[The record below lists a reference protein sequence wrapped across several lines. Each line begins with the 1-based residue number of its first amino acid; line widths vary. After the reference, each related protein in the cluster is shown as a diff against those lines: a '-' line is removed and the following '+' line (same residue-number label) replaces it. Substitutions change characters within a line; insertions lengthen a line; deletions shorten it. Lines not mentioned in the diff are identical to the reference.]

1 MVDSYHH
8 NVSTSGG
15 NDAYE
20 PYDQR
25 RLSYSTTFTNPWKA
39 AAIRA
44 VEWTTGKIT
53 LLKLIRK
60 YERQGSRTGQPFWAD
75 CLDVMGIDLLTPDDQ
90 IANIPKEGPLVV
102 VSNHPHGLLDGMI
115 LAELVG
121 RVRTDYKVLT
131 RSLLTGVPQIEQF
144 MLAVAFPHEADAQR
158 LNIEMRQKCME
169 HLKQGGAIVLF
180 PAGSVATAQ
189 NFFGPAIE
197 PEWNP
202 FTAKMIRRSGATV
215 LPIKFPGQNSRLYQ
229 IINLLSA
236 TVRQGLLLHEV
247 KVALNKP
254 QSPVVGRPITYDEM
268 APRAGNQTELM
279 AWLRATTL
287 AL

>member
-1 MVDSYHH
+1 M
-8 NVSTSGG
+8 
-15 NDAYE
+15 
-20 PYDQR
+20 
-25 RLSYSTTFTNPWKA
+25 SYSTTFTNPWKA

-60 YERQGSRTGQPFWAD
+60 YERQGSRTGQPFWED

-189 NFFGPAIE
+189 NFFGP
-197 PEWNP
+197 
-202 FTAKMIRRSGATV
+202 R
-215 LPIKFPGQNSRLYQ
+215 
-229 IINLLSA
+229 
-236 TVRQGLLLHEV
+236 
-247 KVALNKP
+247 
-254 QSPVVGRPITYDEM
+254 D
-268 APRAGNQTELM
+268 
-279 AWLRATTL
+279 
-287 AL
+287 

>member
-8 NVSTSGG
+8 SVTASGEG
-15 NDAYE
+15 EAYE

-25 RLSYSTTFTNPWKA
+25 KLSYSTTFTNPWKA

-60 YERQGSRTGQPFWAD
+60 YERRGSRTGQQFWAD
-75 CLDVMGIDLLTPDDQ
+75 CLDVMGIDLLTPNDQ
-90 IANIPKEGPLVV
+90 FENIPKEGPLVV
-102 VSNHPHGLLDGMI
+102 VSNHPHGLVDGII

-144 MLAVAFPHEADAQR
+144 MLAVAFPHEANAQQ

-169 HLKQGGAIVLF
+169 HLNQGGAVVLF
-180 PAGSVATAQ
+180 PAGSVAMSET
-189 NFFGPAIE
+189 FFGDAVE

-202 FTAKMIRRSGATV
+202 FTAKMIRRSCATV

-229 IINLLSA
+229 IANLLSA
-236 TVRQGLLLHEV
+236 TIRQGLLLHEV
-247 KVALNKP
+247 TVALNKP

-268 APRAGNQTELM
+268 APRASNQRELM
-279 AWLRATTL
+279 AWLRETTL

>member
-8 NVSTSGG
+8 SVTASGEG
-15 NDAYE
+15 EAYE

-25 RLSYSTTFTNPWKA
+25 KLSYSTTFTNPWKA

-60 YERQGSRTGQPFWAD
+60 YERRGSRTGQQFWAD
-75 CLDVMGIDLLTPDDQ
+75 CLDVMGIDLLTPNDQ
-90 IANIPKEGPLVV
+90 FENIPKEGPLVV
-102 VSNHPHGLLDGMI
+102 VSNHPHGLVDGII

-144 MLAVAFPHEADAQR
+144 MLAVAFPHEANAQQ

-169 HLKQGGAIVLF
+169 HLNQGGAVVLF
-180 PAGSVATAQ
+180 PAGSVAMSET
-189 NFFGPAIE
+189 FFGDAVE

-202 FTAKMIRRSGATV
+202 FTAKMIRRSCATV

-229 IINLLSA
+229 IANLLSA
-236 TVRQGLLLHEV
+236 TIRQGLLLHEV
-247 KVALNKP
+247 TVALNKP

-268 APRAGNQTELM
+268 ALRASNQRELM
-279 AWLRATTL
+279 AWLRETTL